1 MIKRLRSYTS
11 YSEENG
17 KLVPSIEPHLVQSF
31 EKSPKRDPKQLKE
44 NLNQKATKEKPADSK

>member
-31 EKSPKRDPKQLKE
+31 EKSPKRDPKQIKE
-44 NLNQKATKEKPADSK
+44 NLNQKATKQK